1 VDGSVAET
9 FGRVNQ
15 RGSAPVETA
24 FSILFLMLLV
34 LGTIEVALTLY
45 GRDVVAA
52 AAHEGARAAL
62 ELGRDPASATEVAR
76 RTVRQSSG
84 ELVRDLSVEVVPR
97 TIGSMTYVRVH
108 VTGWLRL
115 AGPVPIPISVDAT
128 ATVSK
133 EVAPQ

>member
-1 VDGSVAET
+1 
-9 FGRVNQ
+9 VNQ
-15 RGSAPVETA
+15 RGSAPVETV

-45 GRDVVAA
+45 GGDVVAA

-62 ELGRDPASATEVAR
+62 ELNRDPASAGEVAR

-84 ELVRDLSVEVVPR
+84 MLVRDLSIEVIPR
-97 TIGSMTYVRVH
+97 TIGTTAYVRVQ
-108 VTGWLRL
+108 VAGWLRL
-115 AGPVPIPISVDAT
+115 AGPVPIAIPVAAT

-133 EVAPQ
+133 EVAPP

>member
-1 VDGSVAET
+1 M
-9 FGRVNQ
+9 NQ
-15 RGSAPVETA
+15 RGSAPVETV
-24 FSILFLMLLV
+24 FSMLFLMLLV

-62 ELGRDPASATEVAR
+62 ELNRDPASASEVAR
-76 RTVRQSSG
+76 RTIRQSSG
-84 ELVRDLSVEVVPR
+84 VLVRDLSIAVTPR
-97 TIGSMTYVRVH
+97 TIGTTTYVRVQ
-108 VTGWLRL
+108 VAGWLRF
-115 AGPVPIPISVDAT
+115 AGPVPVPIPVTAT

>member
-1 VDGSVAET
+1 M
-9 FGRVNQ
+9 NQ
-15 RGSAPVETA
+15 RGSAPVETV
-24 FSILFLMLLV
+24 FSMLFLMLLV

-52 AAHEGARAAL
+52 AAHEGARSAL
-62 ELGRDPASATEVAR
+62 ELSRDPASASEVAR

-84 ELVRDLSVEVVPR
+84 VLVRDLAIEVTPR
-97 TIGSMTYVRVH
+97 TVGTTTYVRVH
-108 VTGWLRL
+108 VGGWLRL
-115 AGPVPIPISVDAT
+115 AGPIPVPIPVSAT